1 MYLSYSEIQQL
12 DLLKKKSPEK
22 RFLLMIQLINAQFEV
37 MKIGLKYQNPN
48 MDDKGLEQCLKSKM
62 IKIYSLKH

>member
-1 MYLSYSEIQQL
+1 
-12 DLLKKKSPEK
+12 
-22 RFLLMIQLINAQFEV
+22 MIQLINAQFEV
-37 MKIGLKYQNPN
+37 MKTGLKYQNPN